1 MMDLIMDSLL
11 TLLLL
16 AAIGFG
22 GISLMGLLIFP
33 DIRSRSFTGL
43 RAGILSIVLV
53 TAAAICY
60 GLYSWV
66 ITGGMQYLVFVLIS
80 LIVLGIVV
88 ILDRKAADIVCAG
101 AGFPGTAGQEPD
113 KKE

>member
-1 MMDLIMDSLL
+1 MMDLLMDILL
-11 TLLLL
+11 TILLL

-43 RAGILSIVLV
+43 RAGILSIALV

-60 GLYSWV
+60 GLVVSWV

-80 LIVLGIVV
+80 VIAFGIVV
-88 ILDRKAADIVCAG
+88 VLNQKCGRYRLCGCLGLGYRQTRAR
-101 AGFPGTAGQEPD
+101 
-113 KKE
+113 